1 MEPELM
7 ATRVAQV
14 MTDPDLP
21 IADALARL
29 EEAGTGMLLLAREDR
44 RLLGVVTDG
53 DIRRH
58 ILAGGRLDEPCHRV
72 ANRAPLTG
80 GPDTTPADALALMNH
95 GREFVVNHLPLIQP
109 TGELL
114 QLWLRSDLVSAE
126 PVALSAVIMA
136 GGYGTRLRPL
146 TDDMPKPML
155 PVGDRPLLER
165 TVRRLREAGIQDV
178 RVTTHYLGDRIASHF
193 GDGKAFGVD
202 ITYLNEDRPLGTAG
216 ALALVNRPAGPLLV
230 MNGDILTNLNFHALL
245 AFHREH
251 RADATVA
258 VRKYDLTVP
267 YGVVEC
273 EGTQVKA
280 LQEKPTERFLVN
292 AGIYLL
298 EPTVLG
304 CIPPGE
310 RFDMTELI
318 QVLLQQGRTVVSFPI
333 VEYWLDIGRAED
345 YERAQ
350 SDVET
355 VRL

>member
-7 ATRVAQV
+7 SARLARVI
-14 MTDPDLP
+14 TDPDLS

-29 EEAGTGMLLLAREDR
+29 EEAGTGMLLLARGDR
-44 RLLGVVTDG
+44 RLVGVVTDG

-58 ILAGGRLDEPCHRV
+58 ILAGGRLEERCHGV
-72 ANRAPLTG
+72 ANPAPLTG
-80 GPDTTPADALALMNH
+80 GPDTTPAEALALMNH
-95 GREFVVNHLPLIQP
+95 GREFVVNQLPLIRP
-109 TGELL
+109 SGEIAE
-114 QLWLRSDLVSAE
+114 LWLRSDFVTTA

-146 TDDMPKPML
+146 TDDLPKPML

-165 TVRRLREAGIQDV
+165 TVRRLRDAGIQDV

-216 ALALVNRPAGPLLV
+216 ALALVNRPTGPLLV

-251 RADATVA
+251 QADATVA

-267 YGVVEC
+267 YGVLQC
-273 EGTQVKA
+273 EGTRVKA

-304 CIPPGE
+304 CIPSGE
-310 RFDMTELI
+310 HFDMTDLI
-318 QVLLQQGRTVVSFPI
+318 QALLQQGRTVVSFPI

-345 YERAQ
+345 YARAQ
-350 SDVET
+350 ADVET

>member
-7 ATRVAQV
+7 ATRLAQV

-95 GREFVVNHLPLIQP
+95 GREFVVNQLPLIQP

-298 EPTVLG
+298 EPAVLD

>member
-1 MEPELM
+1 
-7 ATRVAQV
+7 
-14 MTDPDLP
+14 
-21 IADALARL
+21 
-29 EEAGTGMLLLAREDR
+29 
-44 RLLGVVTDG
+44 
-53 DIRRH
+53 
-58 ILAGGRLDEPCHRV
+58 
-72 ANRAPLTG
+72 
-80 GPDTTPADALALMNH
+80 
-95 GREFVVNHLPLIQP
+95 
-109 TGELL
+109 
-114 QLWLRSDLVSAE
+114 
-126 PVALSAVIMA
+126 VALSAVIMA